1 MRERIL
7 ITGGAGFI
15 GSHLADELLKAGY
28 RVRVLDNLSAQVHG
42 EGGLAPAYLSSE
54 VELLQGDVRD
64 PATMQQA
71 LGGVSAVFHFAAMV
85 GVGQSMYEIAKYT
98 DVNNLGTATL
108 LQSLIEHPVEK
119 LIVASSMSLYGEGLY
134 RNRHNALVP
143 GTERTLAQLKARDW
157 EVRDETGDV
166 LVPIPTPESKSP
178 TLASIYALSKFDQE
192 RMCLLMG
199 RAYGIPTVALRFFN
213 VYGTRQSLS
222 NPYTG
227 VMAIFASRLMNNKPP
242 MIFEDG
248 LQQRDFVS
256 VHDVAQACRLAL
268 EKESAAGHVF
278 NVGSGN
284 HYTIR
289 ELGERIAD
297 VMGKSH
303 INPEVTEKYRIGDI
317 RHCFADIGLA
327 QRVLGYAPRV
337 ELENGLKELVEWL
350 EGQTAVDHVDKARAE
365 LTARG
370 LAV

>member
-1 MRERIL
+1 
-7 ITGGAGFI
+7 
-15 GSHLADELLKAGY
+15 
-28 RVRVLDNLSAQVHG
+28 
-42 EGGLAPAYLSSE
+42 
-54 VELLQGDVRD
+54 
-64 PATMQQA
+64 
-71 LGGVSAVFHFAAMV
+71 
-85 GVGQSMYEIAKYT
+85 
-98 DVNNLGTATL
+98 
-108 LQSLIEHPVEK
+108 
-119 LIVASSMSLYGEGLY
+119 
-134 RNRHNALVP
+134 
-143 GTERTLAQLKARDW
+143 
-157 EVRDETGDV
+157 
-166 LVPIPTPESKSP
+166 
-178 TLASIYALSKFDQE
+178 
-192 RMCLLMG
+192 
-199 RAYGIPTVALRFFN
+199 
-213 VYGTRQSLS
+213 
-222 NPYTG
+222 
-227 VMAIFASRLMNNKPP
+227 